1 MYNTS
6 QLKII
11 ALNLQNLVW
20 FTVVLVVV
28 EDCLGAVG
36 ELERLW
42 RFVRVQRSSCKRSAG
57 PGGGAAMMSD
67 YNTSWA

>member
-20 FTVVLVVV
+20 FTIVLVVV
-28 EDCLGAVG
+28 KDCLGAVG

-42 RFVRVQRSSCKRSAG
+42 RFVRVQRSSCKSAG
-57 PGGGAAMMSD
+57 GLQ
-67 YNTSWA
+67 